1 MNHYNTL
8 KVTQDAPIEVI
19 NAAYKALALLYHPDR
34 NIGNADAVVKMQ
46 EINVAFK
53 VLSGSE
59 QRAEYDA
66 WLGTRERRANR
77 SSSDKSHR
85 RAPDPAESGDLKA
98 QAEKAMAESKKWTL
112 WAEKSAQDAKEAQ
125 ARLDKA
131 HADFAKAKEAD
142 RPKWEAWVAKM
153 VQEAKEAKDK
163 SDKAAAQSAKALADA
178 LELSAKAQPARAT

>member
-34 NIGNADAVVKMQ
+34 NIGNADAVIKMQ
-46 EINVAFK
+46 ELNISFK
-53 VLSGSE
+53 VLSDPVSRKE
-59 QRAEYDA
+59 HDA
-66 WLGTRERRANR
+66 WLNTRERRAARPAGGEKNR
-77 SSSDKSHR
+77 R
-85 RAPDPAESGDLKA
+85 VAEPEISVDLKA
-98 QAEKAMAESKKWTL
+98 QADKAAAESKKWTL
-112 WAEKSAQDAKEAQ
+112 WAEKTAQDAKEAQ

-142 RPKWEAWVAKM
+142 RPKWETWVNKM
-153 VQEAKEAKDK
+153 ELEAKEAKDK
-163 SDKAAAQSAKALADA
+163 ADKASEQAAKAVAEA

>member
-1 MNHYNTL
+1 VIYYNTL

-34 NIGNADAVVKMQ
+34 NIGNADAVIKMQ

-53 VLSGSE
+53 VLSDPQ

-66 WLGTRERRANR
+66 WLGTRERRAAR
-77 SSSDKSHR
+77 PPAEKTQR

-98 QAEKAMAESKKWTL
+98 QAERAMAESKKWTL

-131 HADFAKAKEAD
+131 RADLAKAKDSD

-153 VQEAKEAKDK
+153 AHEAKDVK
-163 SDKAAAQSAKALADA
+163 DKADKASEQAAKAMAEA